1 MGYPKPGGKNQGQM
15 KANFA
20 SCLRIVDPV
29 TFETVYLEEFENKE
43 TVFSLFVSS
52 TVGLPGQVY
61 LFLGIGEEAT
71 LQRKCSMAYINTY
84 IFSQDGTRIQLL
96 HKTPCE
102 LIPSA
107 FNEMRG
113 RLISGVGNILR
124 VYEMG
129 QKKLL
134 RKFDN
139 RNFKSNIVQIRCEE
153 NRIYVAD
160 TSESIHVLKFKP
172 EHGQLYIFA
181 DDVLNRWVTNFCM
194 LDEDTVAGLD
204 KFENFFVNRLPIG
217 CEDVAEDDPT
227 STKFN
232 FENGYLNGAAFK
244 LDKVNQFFIGEVGTS
259 IQKCKLSLS
268 SSELIIFGTTMGS
281 ICALMPLETR

>member
-1 MGYPKPGGKNQGQM
+1 M

-29 TFETVYLEEFENKE
+29 SFETVHLEEFENNE

-84 IFSQDGTRIQLL
+84 RFSQDGTRIQLQ
-96 HKTPCE
+96 HKTSCE

-107 FNEMRG
+107 FNEMKG

-139 RNFKSNIVQIRCEE
+139 RNFKSNIV
-153 NRIYVAD
+153 
-160 TSESIHVLKFKP
+160 
-172 EHGQLYIFA
+172 
-181 DDVLNRWVTNFCM
+181 
-194 LDEDTVAGLD
+194 
-204 KFENFFVNRLPIG
+204 
-217 CEDVAEDDPT
+217 
-227 STKFN
+227 
-232 FENGYLNGAAFK
+232 
-244 LDKVNQFFIGEVGTS
+244 
-259 IQKCKLSLS
+259 
-268 SSELIIFGTTMGS
+268 
-281 ICALMPLETR
+281 